1 MKRVFVTRPIPE
13 SGLRLL
19 RSKKVRVDVF
29 PKDRPIRQRELRRAL
44 KRVAYD
50 GIVTILTDAVDEKF
64 FQAAGPSLKVVANY
78 AVGYDNIDLK
88 AAARHKVMV
97 TNTPGPEISEA
108 VAEHTLALLFALLR
122 RVVEADEY
130 LRRGKYKAWG
140 PKLLLGTDLIG
151 KTVGIVGMGR
161 IGEALARRV
170 YDGFGVKI
178 LYTNESG
185 NRTAEEKYLAKRV
198 SLDALL
204 KRADIVS
211 LHVPLTKETR
221 HLIGKRELRA
231 MKPSAFLINTSRGPV
246 VDEAALIEVLEG
258 NVIAGAALDVFEHEP
273 KIPRA
278 LRQLQNVVL
287 TPHTA
292 SATVKVRETM
302 SRRAAENLLAVFAG
316 KTPPNSI

>member
-1 MKRVFVTRPIPE
+1 M
-13 SGLRLL
+13 L
-19 RSKKVRVDVF
+19 
-29 PKDRPIRQRELRRAL
+29 
-44 KRVAYD
+44 
-50 GIVTILTDAVDEKF
+50 
-64 FQAAGPSLKVVANY
+64 
-78 AVGYDNIDLK
+78 
-88 AAARHKVMV
+88 
-97 TNTPGPEISEA
+97 
-108 VAEHTLALLFALLR
+108 
-122 RVVEADEY
+122 
-130 LRRGKYKAWG
+130 
-140 PKLLLGTDLIG
+140 
-151 KTVGIVGMGR
+151 
-161 IGEALARRV
+161 

-302 SRRAAENLLAVFAG
+302 SRRAAENLLGRGGVNHEQTFDTGAQGLRFGAPLARELLRQARGLKQAG
-316 KTPPNSI
+316 QRQGTVTQGSIHGQV